1 MGNIRNLKKY
11 LKSLTEDLKDECLI
25 YLAIHP
31 EVTPKSIADI
41 IKEIDHIAVELL
53 FNINHCKYKPAELK
67 ARQFINMSIADAE
80 KKLYLLL
87 EKLRNNMK

>member
-25 YLAIHP
+25 YLVIYP
-31 EVTPKSIADI
+31 EVTPKSMADI
-41 IKEIDHIAVELL
+41 IKEIDHIAAELL
-53 FNINHCKYKPAELK
+53 SNVNHYKYKPAELN
-67 ARQFINMSIADAE
+67 ARQFINVSIAEAE
-80 KKLYLLL
+80 KKLNLLL